1 MFLKKCFLKLVFHL
15 GFPIKPQ
22 LVSNGWILSC
32 SDDSS
37 LVASSHMLP
46 AFGRFA
52 SLLFA
57 LSHSLLHQVPALCN
71 WLEGTS
77 WRHSCQLQM
86 CKNLIRESETSSKS
100 HFLRKKFQDFES
112 CWQVTSHTA
121 DFPKFPDY
129 SLYSEVNLQKKV
141 LIILRN
147 IRTFVVGSLKK
158 QIRPLLQ
165 FFPKILQLCFSTA
178 KS

>member
-1 MFLKKCFLKLVFHL
+1 MDGFFPAAMTHLWLHHRICYQRLADLRVCFLLCPTHCCTKYQHYATGLKAQA
-15 GFPIKPQ
+15 GDI
-22 LVSNGWILSC
+22 
-32 SDDSS
+32 
-37 LVASSHMLP
+37 VANSKC
-46 AFGRFA
+46 A
-52 SLLFA
+52 
-57 LSHSLLHQVPALCN
+57 
-71 WLEGTS
+71 
-77 WRHSCQLQM
+77 
-86 CKNLIRESETSSKS
+86 KNLIRESETSSKS

-129 SLYSEVNLQKKV
+129 SVYSEVNLQKKV